1 MVFTQL
7 RSARKVTGGRYKGKV
22 VKKLSQI
29 AGAAT
34 LTKLGK
40 DTKRKEKGRGG
51 NPKTRLVSAETVN
64 LFDPKK
70 KKYVKAKIKLI
81 TENAASRHFVTRNI
95 ITKGTIVETEHG
107 KARITS
113 RPGQEGTLN
122 AVLI

>member
-7 RSARKVTGGRYKGKV
+7 RSTRKTTGGRYKGKV
-22 VKKLSQI
+22 VKRRSQI

-40 DTKRKEKGRGG
+40 DVKRKDTGRGG
-51 NPKTRLVSAETVN
+51 NPKTRLISAETVN
-64 LFDPKK
+64 LFDPKTK
-70 KKYVKAKIKLI
+70 KHVKTKIKLI

-95 ITKGTIVETEHG
+95 LTKGTIVETEKG